1 MKKPIKPKKPLKN
14 ESLPSKTITVC
25 KLLVGLE
32 NKYLLVDQKSHPDVF
47 TDPETKTIS
56 QYLTPYC
63 DSMEELGID
72 WGFDRLK
79 YSDYKKIEE
88 DCRFTMHDQG
98 LFVDFEIEHVRDN
111 DGYYNYSIVRY
122 NTLDPEYDSKIE
134 KYSNRFTEYEKQV
147 QEYEIELKKYEE
159 FKKSEKKKKLE
170 LELEK
175 LS

>member
-25 KLLVGLE
+25 KLLVSLK

-47 TDPETKTIS
+47 SDPETKTIS
-56 QYLTPYC
+56 QDLTPYC
-63 DSMEELGID
+63 DSMEELSID
-72 WGFDRLK
+72 WDFDRLK
-79 YSDYKKIEE
+79 YSDYKKIAE

-122 NTLDPEYDSKIE
+122 NTPDPEYDSKIE